1 MNLFWMNWEKEISLN
16 KLNLSEI
23 ANEIGGALEG
33 KDFAITEIREIDK
46 GNIGSLSFIDNPL
59 YFKQYH
65 STKCSGLIVNE
76 SFKESSRTD
85 VSLIKVENARLGLLK
100 AINLIYSSYNIE
112 NEPAKIGDN
121 FKSGKFTHVSNN
133 CVIGDNVIIGSNCS
147 LLPNSIIGD
156 NVEIG
161 SNVVIHSDTVI
172 GENTI
177 VQSGSILGSDGFGTV
192 NDNGKHLNFP
202 HIGKVIIGQDVWIG
216 SNTTIDRG
224 SIGDTIIGDNT
235 KIDNL
240 IQIAHNVKIG
250 KSCLI
255 ASGTAI
261 AGTSIIG
268 NNVSIGG
275 QVGIVGHLKIGDNCM
290 IGAKSLVT
298 KSFPENLFI
307 SGNPAMLHRK
317 RIKQDVALRK
327 LTNNK
332 IWWSSQLLIIQ

>member
-1 MNLFWMNWEKEISLN
+1 M
-16 KLNLSEI
+16 
-23 ANEIGGALEG
+23 
-33 KDFAITEIREIDK
+33 DFEHTSKK
-46 GNIGSLSFIDNPL
+46 GL
-59 YFKQYH
+59 
-65 STKCSGLIVNE
+65 
-76 SFKESSRTD
+76 
-85 VSLIKVENARLGLLK
+85 SLIRVENPRLALLK
-100 AINLIYSSYNIE
+100 LINLMYSQINKNDDKLDSDYMPSESQIGNNI
-112 NEPAKIGDN
+112 KIG
-121 FKSGKFTHVSNN
+121 NN
-133 CVIGDNVIIGSNCS
+133 CSISSQAIIGDDVCIGNNVIIEHDV
-147 LLPNSIIGD
+147 IIGQK
-156 NVEIG
+156 
-161 SNVVIHSDTVI
+161 
-172 GENTI
+172 TI
-177 VQSGSILGSDGFGTV
+177 IQSGAVIGSDGFGTV
-192 NDNGKHLNFP
+192 KDNNKHLNFP
-202 HIGKVIIGQDVWIG
+202 HIGKVIIGNDVWIG

-298 KSFPENLFI
+298 KSFTENLFI
-307 SGNPAMLHRK
+307 SGNPAMLHKK

-332 IWWSSQLLIIQ
+332 S